1 MAHIIPTTP
10 PGGLM
15 ARFEA
20 IDFYNI
26 DAHLSDEERMV
37 RDAVR
42 DWVSDQVI
50 PIIEEHCREGTFP
63 QELIPQMAE
72 MGLLGVNLDG
82 YGCAG
87 MSNVAYGLVCQE
99 LERGDSGIRSFA
111 SVQGS
116 LCMFPIHKHGSEE
129 QRQKYLPGMA
139 AGELIGCFGLT
150 EPDFGSNPGG
160 MLTTAVDDGDSY
172 VINGAKMWITNGS
185 LADLAIVWAKLDGK
199 IRGFIVEKDDG
210 GFTAPEMKGKHSLK
224 ASVTSELVFQ
234 DCRIPKDRILPNVAG
249 LRGPFSCLN
258 NARFGI
264 SWGAIGSAMAC
275 FDSARQ
281 YVGERIQFDKPLAG
295 YQLVQN
301 KLAWMV
307 REITKGQLLALH
319 LGRMKDDGTMFPEQV
334 SLAKMNNVDIA
345 LEIARMARDM
355 HGANGILDEYPVM
368 RHMANLESVKTYE
381 GTHDIHNLI
390 IGRWITGIQ
399 AFM

>member
-1 MAHIIPTTP
+1 MS
-10 PGGLM
+10 
-15 ARFEA
+15 RFEGL
-20 IDFYNI
+20 DFYNL
-26 DAHLSDEERMV
+26 DAHLSEEELMV
-37 RDAVR
+37 REAVR

-50 PIIEEHCREGTFP
+50 PIIEEHCRAGTFP
-63 QELIPQMAE
+63 SELVPQMAE

-116 LCMFPIHKHGSEE
+116 LCMFPIWKHGSEE
-129 QRQKYLPGMA
+129 QKQKYLPKMA
-139 AGELIGCFGLT
+139 AGEFIGCFGLT

-172 VINGAKMWITNGS
+172 ILNGAKMWITNGTI
-185 LADLAIVWAKLDGK
+185 ADLAIVWAKLDGK
-199 IRGFIVEKDDG
+199 IRGFIVEKGDN
-210 GFTAPEMKGKHSLK
+210 GFSAPEMKGKHSLK

-234 DCRIPKDRILPNVAG
+234 DCRIPKDRILPNVQG
-249 LRGPFSCLN
+249 LKGPFSCLN

-281 YVGERIQFDKPLAG
+281 YTAERIQFDKPLASF
-295 YQLVQN
+295 QLIQN
-301 KLAWMV
+301 KLAWML
-307 REITKGQLLALH
+307 REITKAQLLALH

-345 LEIARMARDM
+345 LQIAREARDM

>member
-1 MAHIIPTTP
+1 MS
-10 PGGLM
+10 
-15 ARFEA
+15 RFEGL
-20 IDFYNI
+20 DFYNI
-26 DAHLSDEERMV
+26 DAQLTDEERMV
-37 RDAVR
+37 REAVR
-42 DWVSDQVI
+42 EWVSDQVI
-50 PIIEEHCREGTFP
+50 PIIEGHCRAGTFP
-63 QELIPQMAE
+63 SDLIPQMAE
-72 MGLLGVNLDG
+72 MGLLGVNLEG

-87 MSNVAYGLVCQE
+87 MSNVTYGLVCQE

-116 LCMFPIHKHGSEE
+116 LCMFPIWKHGTEE
-129 QRQKYLPGMA
+129 QKQKYLPKMA
-139 AGELIGCFGLT
+139 AGEFIGCFGLT

-172 VINGAKMWITNGS
+172 VLNGAKMWITNGS
-185 LADLAIVWAKLDGK
+185 IAHLAIVWAKLDGK
-199 IRGFIVEKDDG
+199 IRGFIVEKGDA

-234 DCRIPKDRILPNVAG
+234 DCRIPKDRILPNVQG
-249 LRGPFSCLN
+249 LKGPFSCLN

-281 YVGERIQFDKPLAG
+281 YTAERIQFDRPLAG
-295 YQLVQN
+295 FQLVQN
-301 KLAWMV
+301 KLAWML
-307 REITKGQLLALH
+307 REITKAQLLALH
-319 LGRMKDDGTMFPEQV
+319 LGRLKDDGTMFPEQV

-345 LEIARMARDM
+345 LQIAREARDM
-355 HGANGILDEYPVM
+355 HGANGILDEYPIM

>member
-1 MAHIIPTTP
+1 MS
-10 PGGLM
+10 
-15 ARFEA
+15 RFEA

-26 DAHLSDEERMV
+26 DAQLSDEERMV
-37 RDAVR
+37 RDVVR
-42 DWVSDQVI
+42 EWVSDQVI
-50 PIIEEHCREGTFP
+50 PVIEEHCRNGTFP
-63 QELIPQMAE
+63 KELIPQMAE
-72 MGLLGVNLDG
+72 MGLLGVNLEG

-116 LCMFPIHKHGSEE
+116 LVMYPIHAHGTEE
-129 QRQKYLPGMA
+129 QRQKYLPGLA

-172 VINGAKMWITNGS
+172 VLNGAKMWITNGTI
-185 LADLAIVWAKLDGK
+185 ADIAIVWAKLDGV
-199 IRGFIVEKDDG
+199 IRGFIVERGDA
-210 GFTAPEMKGKHSLK
+210 GFSAPEMKGKHSLK
-224 ASVTSELVFQ
+224 ASITSELVLQ
-234 DCRIPKDRILPNVAG
+234 DCRIPKDRLLPNVKG
-249 LRGPFSCLN
+249 LKGPFSCLN

-281 YVGERIQFDKPLAG
+281 YVTERVQFDKPLAA

-301 KLAWMV
+301 KLAWMM

-345 LEIARMARDM
+345 LEIARTARDM

-390 IGRWITGIQ
+390 LGRYITGIQ